1 MPLITPTKS
10 QAIPLIAPTKSQ
22 AIPLIAPTKS
32 GPPSMESTQG
42 ERAVEAAK
50 FAAKKLADTLRG
62 FEAAH
67 FAEIGDS
74 VELENFSRFWEE
86 AYLTGL
92 AAKGFAL
99 ERDEDDHDWDVVE
112 AI

>member
-1 MPLITPTKS
+1 MT
-10 QAIPLIAPTKSQ
+10 
-22 AIPLIAPTKS
+22 
-32 GPPSMESTQG
+32 GPPSLESTK
-42 ERAVEAAK
+42 AVREAEAAK

-62 FEAAH
+62 YEAAH

-86 AYLTGL
+86 AYVSGL

-99 ERDEDDHDWDVVE
+99 EIDEDGHDWEVVKRGS
-112 AI
+112 AN